1 MSYSLDSAFPESD
14 RGKVNLSLSI
24 KEDKKKEKRVVSEPI
39 EMTQEF
45 RYFDFAS
52 PWEASQ
58 RGSKWPGPGEEA
70 DNFWLILSSIE
81 IRFGGQ
87 IKGLQFLE
95 ETGQNRRMAMRI
107 APSPVESDTEQ
118 ETKVLLQ
125 DLLLCFTGWISRHSI
140 H

>member
-52 PWEASQ
+52 P
-58 RGSKWPGPGEEA
+58 
-70 DNFWLILSSIE
+70 
-81 IRFGGQ
+81 
-87 IKGLQFLE
+87 
-95 ETGQNRRMAMRI
+95 
-107 APSPVESDTEQ
+107 
-118 ETKVLLQ
+118 
-125 DLLLCFTGWISRHSI
+125 
-140 H
+140 